1 MNRSGRMMGGQDSL
15 QGELPLA
22 GSGHACQAG
31 VQAQISGKID
41 LVSQGLK
48 PALLDKDGAQ
58 HGWF

>member
-31 VQAQISGKID
+31 VQSGKID